1 MEIYKIKD
9 PAQPNIEREI
19 GYFVGAEGLSKV
31 YTDVVL
37 DTYYEHMMEYIL
49 IMCEER
55 HMRSRERKT
64 FIKNCRK
71 LFDVLESALAD
82 GEISDDVLREIGKEH
97 RYADTA
103 GYAAMDG
110 KLRYIT
116 MSDWCPSESV
126 GFVRVMYGRK
136 CGKLPSDVIASNV
149 NVDEVV

>member
-9 PAQPNIEREI
+9 PVQPNMEREI

-64 FIKNCRK
+64 LIKNCRR
-71 LFDVLESALAD
+71 LFYVLDYVLAD
-82 GEISDDVLREIGKEH
+82 GEISDVVLREIRNKH
-97 RYADTA
+97 RYAEEA
-103 GYAAMDG
+103 GYAIMDG

-116 MSDWCPSESV
+116 MDDWLGGV
-126 GFVRVMYGRK
+126 GYVRVVYGRK

-149 NVDEVV
+149 NVEDVV

>member
-9 PAQPNIEREI
+9 PVQPNMEREI

-55 HMRSRERKT
+55 HTRSRERKT

-71 LFDVLESALAD
+71 LFDVLDGALAD
-82 GEISDDVLREIGKEH
+82 GEISDDVLQEIGKEH
-97 RYADTA
+97 RYADSA
-103 GYAAMDG
+103 GYAVMEG

-116 MSDWCPSESV
+116 MQDMWPSESV
-126 GFVRVMYGRK
+126 GYVRVLYGRK
-136 CGKLPSDVIASNV
+136 CGTLPNDVIASNV
-149 NVDEVV
+149 NVDVVV